1 MRGFFTF
8 RFKEAFD
15 EIKPHL
21 ESEINIVTNWHE
33 NTFESGLKDHYT
45 SLISIIEAK
54 THILERYVDS
64 CSGITFN
71 DGNMLIQKNLQC
83 FKQYLTIGYLTC
95 RSGSAQLTLLLG
107 K

>member
-33 NTFESGLKDHYT
+33 NTFESSLKDHYT
-45 SLISIIEAK
+45 ALIRIIEAK
-54 THILERYVDS
+54 SLILERYVDS
-64 CSGITFN
+64 LPGISFN
-71 DGNMLIQKNLQC
+71 DGNKLIQKNLQH

-95 RSGSAQLTLLLG
+95 QSGSAQLTWLLG